1 MKKYL
6 ILLTLLGFF
15 NTSYTQ
21 YRTIKDW
28 SKETAVYYAKEFL
41 FRNILD
47 KTDFTDSVAIFD
59 IIPLAAA
66 NSGELTTIFY
76 RTTDGKKDGL
86 ILSFWG
92 DKVNEYGVL
101 FKEYSYINFDKNKA
115 ILMLDLIKTS
125 IKNNTIYWKENEDTN
140 LLIKFEDFNF
150 VVTKSTNGYIIRVFW
165 KDFDATWEK
174 TSFERS
180 VKRFLN
186 NY

>member
-1 MKKYL
+1 MKKYI

-101 FKEYSYINFDKNKA
+101 LKEYSYINLDKNA
-115 ILMLDLIKTS
+115 
-125 IKNNTIYWKENEDTN
+125 
-140 LLIKFEDFNF
+140 
-150 VVTKSTNGYIIRVFW
+150 
-165 KDFDATWEK
+165 ATCA
-174 TSFERS
+174 
-180 VKRFLN
+180 
-186 NY
+186 